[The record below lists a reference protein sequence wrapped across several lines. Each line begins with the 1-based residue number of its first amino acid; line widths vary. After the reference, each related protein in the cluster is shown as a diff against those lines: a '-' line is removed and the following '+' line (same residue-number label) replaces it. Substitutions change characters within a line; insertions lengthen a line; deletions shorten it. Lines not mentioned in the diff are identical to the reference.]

1 MKIAVLLSAGR
12 HKVSGRPAPVPVEL
26 QALRLAVDL
35 AGANGGTVT
44 GLHAGPE
51 IGPLTDALG
60 HGLGRLVHLPTQTE
74 ADPTPALTAALEAG
88 GYDLILAGRS
98 GQGGEDSGL
107 LPYTL
112 ARALHRPI
120 LADAA
125 ALALGAEAGTLSVEQ
140 ALGRGARWRL
150 VVRLPAL
157 VTVHPAAPGPLP
169 FAFTGVRRGHVE
181 TQEIAAPSSAPAP
194 RAVDER
200 PYRPRP
206 KLIAKAAAGA
216 SAAERLKAATVAAS
230 GGGKLL
236 VDPAPEDAARE
247 ILAHLRALGLIAG
260 R

>member
-26 QALRLAVDL
+26 QALRLAVEL

-60 HGLGRLVHLPTQTE
+60 HGLGRLVHLRTE
-74 ADPTPALTAALEAG
+74 ADPTAALTAALEAG
-88 GYDLILAGRS
+88 GYDLILAGRT

-125 ALALGAEAGTLSVEQ
+125 ALTPGAEAGTLSVEQ
-140 ALGRGARWRL
+140 ALGRGARRRL

-181 TQEIAAPSSAPAP
+181 TQEIASTTPAP
-194 RAVDER
+194 RAVNER

>member
-1 MKIAVLLSAGR
+1 MKIALLLSAGR
-12 HKVSGRPAPVPVEL
+12 HKVSNRPAPVPVEL
-26 QALRLAVDL
+26 QALRLAVEL
-35 AGANGGTVT
+35 AGTSGGTVT

-60 HGLGRLVHLPTQTE
+60 HGLGRLVHLRTPAE
-74 ADPTPALTAALEAG
+74 ADPIPALTAALEAG

-112 ARALHRPI
+112 ARALRRPI

-125 ALALGAEAGTLSVEQ
+125 ALAPGVEPGTLSVEQ
-140 ALGRGARWRL
+140 ALGRGARRRL

-169 FAFTGVRRGHVE
+169 FAFAGVRRGHVE
-181 TQEIAAPSSAPAP
+181 TQEIAAAVPAP
-194 RAVDER
+194 RAVEER